1 MHPMFHMT
9 KLASQGESSYTS
21 TSTLSFPL
29 SRCDEVV
36 TVPPAV
42 TSLVRTVCRSLDAAL
57 VSPGEPIPFPVTR
70 TKPDLSKGMAY
81 NLANNIW
88 GTNYIMWQPYEP
100 EQSRMRF
107 RFLLQMTKA
116 DQSDQHRQHKASE

>member
-1 MHPMFHMT
+1 M
-9 KLASQGESSYTS
+9 S
-21 TSTLSFPL
+21 
-29 SRCDEVV
+29 
-36 TVPPAV
+36 
-42 TSLVRTVCRSLDAAL
+42 CRSLDAAL

-70 TKPDLSKGMAY
+70 SKPDMSKGMAY

-116 DQSDQHRQHKASE
+116 DGPQLQRAKQTALV

>member
-1 MHPMFHMT
+1 MFHMT
-9 KLASQGESSYTS
+9 KLASQGTSCYTN
-21 TSTLSFPL
+21 TLQPL
-29 SRCDEVV
+29 LPLLPLTYCDEDA
-36 TVPPAV
+36 TIPPAA
-42 TSLVRTVCRSLDAAL
+42 TSLIHTVCRSLDAAL
-57 VSPGEPIPFPVTR
+57 VSPGAPIPFPVTR

-88 GTNYIMWQPYEP
+88 GTNYIMWQPYES

-116 DQSDQHRQHKASE
+116 DEIDEHAQHTASE